1 MMTGSVCMIGDSI
14 SKGVVF
20 DSVMHKYILL
30 KDNFVNMLKGSTN
43 ISVKNYSLFGCTVTK
58 GLEILGRHKDEIR
71 SYDYTVLEFGG
82 NDCDFNWKEVSDA
95 PEKKHLPKTPVE
107 DFEQQYLSMISKI
120 KEYGGH
126 PVVLSLPPIDAQ
138 RYFTWI
144 SRKLNP
150 KNILSWLGDIDFIY
164 RWHEM
169 YNLAALRLAKDC
181 GAQFIDISSAFLEKS
196 NYRDLICEDGIHPNK
211 KGHEL
216 ICKTIS
222 ETVNHIQK
230 IYA

>member
-1 MMTGSVCMIGDSI
+1 MAGSVCMIGDSI

-20 DSVMHKYILL
+20 DSVMRKYILL

-58 GLEILGRHKDEIR
+58 GLEILRRHKDEICN
-71 SYDYTVLEFGG
+71 YDYTALEFGG
-82 NDCDFNWKEVSDA
+82 NDCDFDWAQVSAA
-95 PEKKHLPKTPVE
+95 PEKEHLPKTPVD
-107 DFEQQYLSMISKI
+107 DFERKYLSLISKI

-126 PVVLSLPPIDAQ
+126 PVILSLPPIDAK
-138 RYFTWI
+138 RYFAWI
-144 SRKLNP
+144 SHNLNP

-169 YNLAALRLAKDC
+169 YNLATCRLAKKC
-181 GAQFIDISSAFLEKS
+181 GVPYIDISSAFLEKT

-216 ICKTIS
+216 ICKTIYDTIS
-222 ETVNHIQK
+222 KYQK